1 VKTFLPLAALA
12 LALTMITALPAAAAP
27 PDGRTIVVV
36 ATGSV
41 DVLAQPAEWTVGVQV
56 TDQSARKAMNASR
69 VAVARVRIALARA
82 GVPQAELRVTT
93 QLVTADEEDP
103 DASQG
108 FVATKSMRLTAPAQ
122 RASLLIDKAEAV
134 GANYFFGP
142 DLSDAQSDEDRSGAL
157 SAAVDAA
164 RVKAQALAAKTGLVL
179 GDVVDVETGFG
190 YDGLDPNEGKV
201 YATVA
206 VVFGASG

>member
-1 VKTFLPLAALA
+1 MKTLNLAAAGLA
-12 LALTMITALPAAAAP
+12 VAALLALPAAAAP
-27 PDGRTIVVV
+27 PNGRTIVVV

-56 TDQSARKAMNASR
+56 TNLSARKAMYASR
-69 VAVARVRIALARA
+69 VAIARVRAALSKA

-108 FVATKSMRLTAPAQ
+108 FIATKFVRLTAAAQ
-122 RASLLIDKAEAV
+122 RASLLIDKAASV
-134 GANYFFGP
+134 GANYFYGP
-142 DLSDAQSDEDRSGAL
+142 DLSDAQSDQHRSHAL

-164 RVKAQALAAKTGLVL
+164 RMKAQALAAKTGLIL

-190 YDGLDPNEGKV
+190 YDGLDPSEGKV

-206 VVFGASG
+206 VVFSAS

>member
-1 VKTFLPLAALA
+1 
-12 LALTMITALPAAAAP
+12 
-27 PDGRTIVVV
+27 VVV
-36 ATGSV
+36 ASASV

-56 TDQSARKAMNASR
+56 TDRSARKAMNASR
-69 VAVARVRIALARA
+69 VAIARVRVALASA
-82 GVPQAELRVTT
+82 GVPQAELRVAT

-108 FVATKSMRLTAPAQ
+108 FVATKSVRLTAAAQ
-122 RASLLIDKAEAV
+122 RASLLIDKAAAV
-134 GANYFFGP
+134 GANYFSGP
-142 DLSDAQSDEDRSGAL
+142 DLSDAQSDENRSRAL

-190 YDGLDPNEGKV
+190 YDGLDPTEGKV

-206 VVFGASG
+206 VVFGAS